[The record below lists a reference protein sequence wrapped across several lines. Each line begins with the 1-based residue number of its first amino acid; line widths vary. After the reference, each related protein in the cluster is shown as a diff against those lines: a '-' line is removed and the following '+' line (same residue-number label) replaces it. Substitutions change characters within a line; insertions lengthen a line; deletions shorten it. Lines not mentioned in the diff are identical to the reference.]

1 MSRASKTEK
10 LHNFLKD
17 LESQPEEESK
27 QVLKEKL
34 SRLQQDKEALALQV
48 MVNYSKRP
56 VIFSHIV
63 FPANSL
69 IGSSLLG
76 ERIYPTG
83 CCPIDRGSEVPTV

>member
-56 VIFSHIV
+56 VIISHIV

-83 CCPIDRGSEVPTV
+83 YCPIDRGSEVPTV